1 MSTERLRSALD
12 AAVEAIDGSP
22 REGQIAMAEAVANA
36 LADRHHLLVQA
47 GTGTGKSLA
56 YLVPALVHG
65 KRVLVA
71 TATLALQ
78 RQLVERDLP
87 RVKEALEKSLGR
99 QISFAVY
106 KGVGNYLCLQKMN
119 ADDGGIDR
127 EVLLDISSLEK
138 DARRLREWS
147 AKPGISGDRDDAP
160 DVDRRVW
167 LANSTSGRECVG
179 ADECRFGSEC
189 FAVNAKAKAL
199 TADIVVTN
207 HTLLA
212 IEIVDSHPILPERDA
227 IVLDE
232 AHEFMDRTTQAV
244 TEELTSGRVS
254 RAAAMA
260 RKHMPGKL
268 AETFAKVADGF
279 ADAMEEYGQEYRI
292 RSEDERRLTELPDV
306 LHAPVRKVKE
316 AAEAL
321 VAVINADGEILDPD
335 LMAERA
341 RVKGAVNEV
350 KVTAAKM
357 LRMGEGS
364 VLWYE
369 PTFSTLYLAPLAVSS
384 VLRENLFTKTPVIA
398 TSATLT
404 VGKSF
409 DPIARN
415 LGIYE
420 SSAKKTEADFDHD
433 IRADVDDEDQL
444 ESKEKNSWTIDPAN
458 VQMLDVGSPFDF
470 ANQGMLYLPRNIPE
484 PGREGPSIDAL
495 VELGELIDAAGG
507 RTLALF
513 SSWRGVEMA
522 DEHLRR
528 VLAELPI
535 PIITQRRG
543 DSVGALVERFAKEPT
558 SILLGTM
565 SLWQGVDV
573 PGSSCT
579 LVAIDR
585 IPFPR
590 PDDPVMSA
598 RASEADAAGRS
609 GFMEVSLPR
618 AALLLAQG
626 TGRLIRSIED
636 RGVVAILDSRIVT
649 RRYGSILLNSMPPL
663 WRTSDGATVRD
674 SLKRLHLQ
682 YLQQE
687 R

>member
-1 MSTERLRSALD
+1 MSIEKVRSALS
-12 AAVEAIDGSP
+12 AAVLSINGAP
-22 REGQIAMAEAVANA
+22 RTGQIEMAEAVANA
-36 LADRHHLLVQA
+36 LSDRHHLLVQA

-87 RVKEALEKSLGR
+87 RVKEALEKELGR
-99 QISFAVY
+99 SITFAVY

-119 ADDGGIDR
+119 ADDGTADS
-127 EVLLDISSLEK
+127 EVLVEFSGLEK
-138 DARRLREWS
+138 DSRRLREW
-147 AKPGISGDRDDAP
+147 AQKPGISGDRDDAP

-189 FAVNAKAKAL
+189 FAVNAKAKAQ

-227 IVLDE
+227 VILDE

-244 TEELTSGRVS
+244 TEELTAGRVS
-254 RAAAMA
+254 RAANMV
-260 RKHMPGKL
+260 RRHMPGKL
-268 AETFAKVADGF
+268 ADSFVKAADGF
-279 ADAMEEYGQEYRI
+279 ADAMEEYGLDYRSTPDQERKL
-292 RSEDERRLTELPDV
+292 SELPNA
-306 LHAPVRKVKE
+306 LAAPVRKVKE
-316 AAEAL
+316 ACEA
-321 VAVINADGEILDPD
+321 VIAAINADSEIVDPD
-335 LMAERA
+335 TLADRA
-341 RVKGAVNEV
+341 RVKGAVNEIKTTAQKLM
-350 KVTAAKM
+350 KV
-357 LRMGEGS
+357 GNGQ

-369 PTFSTLYLAPLAVSS
+369 PTFSTLYLAPLAVSH
-384 VLRENLFTKTPVIA
+384 VLRENLFTQTPVIA

-409 DPIARN
+409 DPIAKS
-415 LGIYE
+415 LGILGNSQDE
-420 SSAKKTEADFDHD
+420 SEEK
-433 IRADVDDEDQL
+433 DEDWSL
-444 ESKEKNSWTIDPAN
+444 DPSN

-470 ANQGMLYLPRNIPE
+470 ANQGMLYLPKQLPE
-484 PGREGPSIDAL
+484 PGRDGPSKEAL

-535 PIITQRRG
+535 SIITQKRG
-543 DSVGALVERFAKEPT
+543 DSVGALVERFANDPT
-558 SILLGTM
+558 SVLIGTM

-573 PGSSCT
+573 PGPSCT

-598 RASEADAAGRS
+598 RAAEADAAGGS
-609 GFMEVSLPR
+609 GFMQVSLPR

-626 TGRLIRSIED
+626 AGRLIRSVED
-636 RGVVAILDSRIVT
+636 RGVVAILDSRIVNK
-649 RRYGSILLNSMPPL
+649 RYGAILLNSMPPL
-663 WRTSDGATVRD
+663 WRTSEGAVVKE
-674 SLKRLHLQ
+674 SLKRLH
-682 YLQQE
+682 QQFTV
-687 R
+687 

>member
-1 MSTERLRSALD
+1 MSLEKVRSALG
-12 AAVEAIDGSP
+12 AAVVAIDGSP

-36 LADRHHLLVQA
+36 LSDRHHLLVQA

-87 RVKEALEKSLGR
+87 RVKEALEEELGR
-99 QISFAVY
+99 EISFAVY

-119 ADDGGIDR
+119 AGDDSHDS
-127 EVLLDISSLEK
+127 EVLVDISSLER
-138 DARRLREWS
+138 DARKLREWA
-147 AKPGISGDRDDAP
+147 AKPEISGDRDDAP
-160 DVDRRVW
+160 EVDRRVW

-179 ADECRFGSEC
+179 ADECSFGSEC
-189 FAVNAKAKAL
+189 FAVNAKAKAQ

-227 IVLDE
+227 VILDE

-244 TEELTSGRVS
+244 TEELTAGRVS

-268 AETFAKVADGF
+268 ANAFDKAADSF
-279 ADAMEEYGQEYRI
+279 ADALDSYSNDYRS
-292 RSEDERRLTELPDV
+292 RSEEERRLVELPDE
-306 LHAPVRKVKE
+306 LSAPIRKVKE
-316 AAEAL
+316 AAEA
-321 VAVINADGEILDPD
+321 VIAAINADNEIIDPD
-335 LMAERA
+335 TIAERA
-341 RVKGAVNEV
+341 RVKGAVNEI
-350 KVTAAKM
+350 KTTAQRLLKNSD
-357 LRMGEGS
+357 GS
-364 VLWYE
+364 VLWFE
-369 PTFSTLYLAPLAVSS
+369 PNFSTLYLAPLDVSS
-384 VLRENLFTKTPVIA
+384 VLRENLFTQTPVIA
-398 TSATLT
+398 TSATLS

-409 DPIARN
+409 DAIARN
-415 LGIYE
+415 LGISGE
-420 SSAKKTEADFDHD
+420 SE
-433 IRADVDDEDQL
+433 DEED
-444 ESKEKNSWTIDPAN
+444 SSGIDPSN

-470 ANQGMLYLPRNIPE
+470 AAQGMLYLPKHLPE
-484 PGREGPSIDAL
+484 PGRDGPSVEAL

-522 DEHLRR
+522 DDHLRR

-535 PIITQRRG
+535 KIITQKRG
-543 DSVGALVERFAKEPT
+543 DSVGTLVDRFAEDPT

-573 PGSSCT
+573 PGPACT

-598 RASEADAAGRS
+598 RASKADATGGS
-609 GFMEVSLPR
+609 GFMQVSLPR

-626 TGRLIRSIED
+626 TGRLIRSIDD
-636 RGVVAILDSRIVT
+636 RGVVAILDSRIVNK
-649 RRYGSILLNSMPPL
+649 RYGSVLLNSMPPL
-663 WRTSDGATVRD
+663 WRTSEGEVVKD
-674 SLKRLHLQ
+674 SLRRLN
-682 YLQQE
+682 QQFLE
-687 R
+687 VGR

>member
-1 MSTERLRSALD
+1 MELDKVRSALS
-12 AAVEAIDGSP
+12 AAVFAIEGSP
-22 REGQIAMAEAVANA
+22 REGQIEMAEAVANA
-36 LADRHHLLVQA
+36 LSDRHHLLVQA

-65 KRVLVA
+65 KKVLVA

-87 RVKEALEKSLGR
+87 RVKDALEKELKRS
-99 QISFAVY
+99 ISFAVY

-119 ADDGGIDR
+119 ADDGTADS
-127 EVLLDISSLEK
+127 EVLVDISSLEK
-138 DARRLREWS
+138 DARRLREW
-147 AKPGISGDRDDAP
+147 AVKPGISGDRDDAP
-160 DVDRRVW
+160 EVDRRVW

-189 FAVNAKAKAL
+189 FAVNAKAKAQ

-212 IEIVDSHPILPERDA
+212 IEIVDSHPILPDRDA
-227 IVLDE
+227 VILDE

-244 TEELTSGRVS
+244 TEELTSGRVA
-254 RAAAMA
+254 RAANMV
-260 RKHMPGKL
+260 RRHMPGKL
-268 AETFAKVADGF
+268 ADAFVKAAEGF
-279 ADAMEEYGQEYRI
+279 ADAMDEYGQDYRT
-292 RSEDERRLTELPDV
+292 RSDEERKLSELPTS
-306 LHAPVRKVKE
+306 LAAPVRKIKE
-316 AAEAL
+316 AAEA
-321 VAVINADGEILDPD
+321 VIAFISADSEIVNPD
-335 LMAERA
+335 SLADRA

-350 KVTAAKM
+350 KTTAQKM
-357 LRMGEGS
+357 MRMGES
-364 VLWYE
+364 QVLWYE
-369 PTFSTLYLAPLAVSS
+369 PTFSTLYLAPLAVSH
-384 VLRENLFTKTPVIA
+384 VLRENLFTQTPVIA

-409 DPIARN
+409 DPIARS
-415 LGIYE
+415 LGILTSATTEEE
-420 SSAKKTEADFDHD
+420 SEEKDSA
-433 IRADVDDEDQL
+433 
-444 ESKEKNSWTIDPAN
+444 IDPSN

-470 ANQGMLYLPRNIPE
+470 ANQGMLYLPKDLPE
-484 PGREGPSIDAL
+484 PGRDGPSKEAL

-535 PIITQRRG
+535 AIITQRRG
-543 DSVGALVERFAKEPT
+543 DSVGALVERFANDPT

-573 PGSSCT
+573 PGPSCT

-598 RASEADAAGRS
+598 RAAEADAAGGS
-609 GFMEVSLPR
+609 GFMQVSLPR

-626 TGRLIRSIED
+626 TGRLIRSVDD
-636 RGVVAILDSRIVT
+636 RGVVAILDSRIVNK
-649 RRYGSILLNSMPPL
+649 RYGSILLNSMPPL
-663 WRTSDGATVRD
+663 WRTSDGKTVKE
-674 SLKRLHLQ
+674 SLTRLH
-682 YLQQE
+682 QQFSS
-687 R
+687 

>member
-1 MSTERLRSALD
+1 MSIEKVRSALS
-12 AAVEAIDGSP
+12 AAVLSINGAP
-22 REGQIAMAEAVANA
+22 RTGQIEMAEAVANA
-36 LADRHHLLVQA
+36 LSDRHHLLVQA

-87 RVKEALEKSLGR
+87 RVKEALEKELGR
-99 QISFAVY
+99 SITFAVY

-119 ADDGGIDR
+119 ADDGTADS
-127 EVLLDISSLEK
+127 EVLVEFSGLEK
-138 DARRLREWS
+138 DSRRLREW
-147 AKPGISGDRDDAP
+147 AQKPGISGDRDDAP

-189 FAVNAKAKAL
+189 FAVNAKAKAQ

-227 IVLDE
+227 VILDE

-244 TEELTSGRVS
+244 TEELTAGRVS
-254 RAAAMA
+254 RAANMV
-260 RKHMPGKL
+260 RRHMPGKL
-268 AETFAKVADGF
+268 ADGFVKAADGF
-279 ADAMEEYGQEYRI
+279 ADAMEEYGLDYR
-292 RSEDERRLTELPDV
+292 SATDVERKLSELPNA
-306 LHAPVRKVKE
+306 LAAPVRKVKE
-316 AAEAL
+316 ACEA
-321 VAVINADGEILDPD
+321 VMAAINADSEIVDPD
-335 LMAERA
+335 TLADRA
-341 RVKGAVNEV
+341 RVKGAVNEI
-350 KVTAAKM
+350 KTTAQKLMKA
-357 LRMGEGS
+357 GNGQ

-369 PTFSTLYLAPLAVSS
+369 PTFSTLYLAPLAVSH
-384 VLRENLFTKTPVIA
+384 VLRENLFTQTPVIA

-409 DPIARN
+409 DPIAKS
-415 LGIYE
+415 LGIFG
-420 SSAKKTEADFDHD
+420 T
-433 IRADVDDEDQL
+433 VQDDAE
-444 ESKEKNSWTIDPAN
+444 EKDEGWSLDPSN

-470 ANQGMLYLPRNIPE
+470 ANQGMLYLPKQLPE
-484 PGREGPSIDAL
+484 PGRDGPAKEAL

-535 PIITQRRG
+535 SIITQKRG
-543 DSVGALVERFAKEPT
+543 DSVGALVEKFANDPT
-558 SILLGTM
+558 SVLIGTM

-573 PGSSCT
+573 PGASCT

-598 RASEADAAGRS
+598 RAAEADAAGGS
-609 GFMEVSLPR
+609 GFMQVSLPR

-626 TGRLIRSIED
+626 AGRLIRSVED
-636 RGVVAILDSRIVT
+636 RGVVAILDSRIVNK
-649 RRYGSILLNSMPPL
+649 RYGAILLNSMPPL
-663 WRTSDGATVRD
+663 WRTSEGAVVKE
-674 SLKRLHLQ
+674 SLRRLNQQ
-682 YLQQE
+682 YTT
-687 R
+687 

>member
-1 MSTERLRSALD
+1 MELDKVRSALN
-12 AAVEAIDGSP
+12 AAVFAINGSP
-22 REGQIAMAEAVANA
+22 REGQIEMAEAVANA
-36 LADRHHLLVQA
+36 LSDRHHLLVQA

-65 KRVLVA
+65 KKVLVA

-87 RVKEALEKSLGR
+87 RVKEALEKELQR
-99 QISFAVY
+99 EISFAVY

-119 ADDGGIDR
+119 ADDGTADS
-127 EVLLDISSLEK
+127 EVLVEISSLEK
-138 DARRLREWS
+138 DARRLRDW
-147 AKPGISGDRDDAP
+147 ATKPGISGDRDDAP

-189 FAVNAKAKAL
+189 FAVNAKAKAQ

-227 IVLDE
+227 VILDE

-254 RAAAMA
+254 RAATMV
-260 RKHMPGKL
+260 RRHMPGKL
-268 AETFAKVADGF
+268 ADAFVKAADGF
-279 ADAMEEYGQEYRI
+279 AEAMEEYGLDYRT
-292 RSEDERRLTELPDV
+292 RSDDERKLSELPNS
-306 LHAPVRKVKE
+306 LAAPVRKIKE
-316 AAEAL
+316 AAEA
-321 VAVINADGEILDPD
+321 VIAFINSDSEIVDPD
-335 LMAERA
+335 SLADRA

-350 KVTAAKM
+350 KTTATKM
-357 LRMGEGS
+357 MRMGEGQ

-369 PTFSTLYLAPLAVSS
+369 PTFSTLYLAPLAVSH
-384 VLRENLFTKTPVIA
+384 VLRENLFTKSPVIA

-409 DPIARN
+409 DPIARS
-415 LGIYE
+415 LGILTT
-420 SSAKKTEADFDHD
+420 A
-433 IRADVDDEDQL
+433 DDET
-444 ESKEKNSWTIDPAN
+444 ESNDEWSVDPAN

-470 ANQGMLYLPRNIPE
+470 ANQGMLYLPRELPE
-484 PGREGPSIDAL
+484 PGRDGPSKEAL

-535 PIITQRRG
+535 SIITQKRG
-543 DSVGALVERFAKEPT
+543 DSVGALVEKFAQDPT
-558 SILLGTM
+558 SILLGTL

-573 PGSSCT
+573 PGPSCT

-598 RASEADAAGRS
+598 RAAEADAAGGS
-609 GFMEVSLPR
+609 GFMQVSLPR

-626 TGRLIRSIED
+626 TGRLIRSVDD
-636 RGVVAILDSRIVT
+636 RGVVAILDSRIVNK
-649 RRYGSILLNSMPPL
+649 RYGSILLNSMPPL
-663 WRTSDGATVRD
+663 WRTSDGATVRE
-674 SLKRLHLQ
+674 SLKRLHQQ
-682 YLQQE
+682 YLQK
-687 R
+687 

>member
-1 MSTERLRSALD
+1 MSIEKVRSALS
-12 AAVEAIDGSP
+12 AAVLSINGAP
-22 REGQIAMAEAVANA
+22 RTGQIEMAEAVANA
-36 LADRHHLLVQA
+36 LSDRHHLLVQA

-87 RVKEALEKSLGR
+87 RVKEALEKELGR
-99 QISFAVY
+99 SISFAVY

-119 ADDGGIDR
+119 ADDGTADS
-127 EVLLDISSLEK
+127 EVLVEFSGLEK
-138 DARRLREWS
+138 DSRRLREW
-147 AKPGISGDRDDAP
+147 AQKPGISGDRDDAP

-189 FAVNAKAKAL
+189 FAVNAKAKAQ

-227 IVLDE
+227 VILDE

-244 TEELTSGRVS
+244 TEELTAGRVS
-254 RAAAMA
+254 RAANMV
-260 RKHMPGKL
+260 RRHMPGKL
-268 AETFAKVADGF
+268 ADGFVKAADGF
-279 ADAMEEYGQEYRI
+279 ADAMEEYGLDYR
-292 RSEDERRLTELPDV
+292 SASDVERKLSELPNA
-306 LHAPVRKVKE
+306 LAAPVRKVKE
-316 AAEAL
+316 ACEA
-321 VAVINADGEILDPD
+321 VMAAINADSEIVDSDTLAD
-335 LMAERA
+335 RA
-341 RVKGAVNEV
+341 RVKGAVNEI
-350 KVTAAKM
+350 KTTAQKLMKA
-357 LRMGEGS
+357 GNGQ

-369 PTFSTLYLAPLAVSS
+369 PTFSTLYLAPLAVSH
-384 VLRENLFTKTPVIA
+384 VLRENLFTQTPVIA

-409 DPIARN
+409 DPIAKS
-415 LGIYE
+415 LGIFGTVQDDAE
-420 SSAKKTEADFDHD
+420 EK
-433 IRADVDDEDQL
+433 DEDWNL
-444 ESKEKNSWTIDPAN
+444 DPSN

-470 ANQGMLYLPRNIPE
+470 ANQGMLYLPKQLPE
-484 PGREGPSIDAL
+484 PGRDGPAKEAL

-535 PIITQRRG
+535 SIITQKRG
-543 DSVGALVERFAKEPT
+543 DSVGALVEKFANDPT
-558 SILLGTM
+558 SVLIGTM

-573 PGSSCT
+573 PGASCT

-598 RASEADAAGRS
+598 RAAEADAAGGS
-609 GFMEVSLPR
+609 GFMQVSLPR

-626 TGRLIRSIED
+626 AGRLIRSVED
-636 RGVVAILDSRIVT
+636 RGVVAILDSRIVNK
-649 RRYGSILLNSMPPL
+649 RYGAILLNSMPPL
-663 WRTSDGATVRD
+663 WRTSEGAVVKE
-674 SLKRLHLQ
+674 SLRRLHQQ
-682 YLQQE
+682 YTT
-687 R
+687 

>member
-1 MSTERLRSALD
+1 
-12 AAVEAIDGSP
+12 
-22 REGQIAMAEAVANA
+22 VANA
-36 LADRHHLLVQA
+36 LSDRHHLLVQA

-87 RVKEALEKSLGR
+87 RVKEALEKELGR
-99 QISFAVY
+99 SITFAVY

-119 ADDGGIDR
+119 ADDGTADSEILVEFSG
-127 EVLLDISSLEK
+127 LEK
-138 DARRLREWS
+138 DSRRLREW
-147 AKPGISGDRDDAP
+147 AQKPGISGDRDDAP

-189 FAVNAKAKAL
+189 FAVNAKAKAQ

-227 IVLDE
+227 VILDE

-244 TEELTSGRVS
+244 TEELTAGRVS
-254 RAAAMA
+254 RAANMV
-260 RKHMPGKL
+260 RRHMPGKL
-268 AETFAKVADGF
+268 ADSFVKAADGF
-279 ADAMEEYGQEYRI
+279 ADAMEEYGLDYRSTPDQERKL
-292 RSEDERRLTELPDV
+292 SELPNA
-306 LHAPVRKVKE
+306 LAAPVRKVKE
-316 AAEAL
+316 ACEA
-321 VAVINADGEILDPD
+321 VIAAINADSEIVDPD
-335 LMAERA
+335 TLADRA
-341 RVKGAVNEV
+341 RVKGAVNEIKTTAQKLM
-350 KVTAAKM
+350 KV
-357 LRMGEGS
+357 GNGQ

-369 PTFSTLYLAPLAVSS
+369 PTFSTLYLAPLAVSH
-384 VLRENLFTKTPVIA
+384 VLRENLFTQTPVIA

-409 DPIARN
+409 DPIAKS
-415 LGIYE
+415 LGILGNSQDE
-420 SSAKKTEADFDHD
+420 SEEK
-433 IRADVDDEDQL
+433 DEDWSL
-444 ESKEKNSWTIDPAN
+444 DPSN

-470 ANQGMLYLPRNIPE
+470 ANQGMLYLPKQLPE
-484 PGREGPSIDAL
+484 PGRDGPSKEAL

-535 PIITQRRG
+535 SIITQKRG
-543 DSVGALVERFAKEPT
+543 DSVGALVERFANDPT
-558 SILLGTM
+558 SVLIGTM

-573 PGSSCT
+573 PGPSCT

-598 RASEADAAGRS
+598 RAAEADAAGGS
-609 GFMEVSLPR
+609 GFMQVSLPR

-626 TGRLIRSIED
+626 AGRLIRSVED
-636 RGVVAILDSRIVT
+636 RGVVAILDSRIVKK
-649 RRYGSILLNSMPPL
+649 RYGAILLNSMPPL
-663 WRTSDGATVRD
+663 WRTSEGAVVKE
-674 SLKRLHLQ
+674 SLKRLH
-682 YLQQE
+682 QQFTA
-687 R
+687 

>member
-1 MSTERLRSALD
+1 MELNKVRSALG
-12 AAVEAIDGSP
+12 AAVFAINGSP
-22 REGQIAMAEAVANA
+22 RDGQIEMAEAVANA
-36 LADRHHLLVQA
+36 LSDRHHLLVQA

-65 KRVLVA
+65 KKVLVA

-87 RVKEALEKSLGR
+87 RVKEALEKEIGR
-99 QISFAVY
+99 TISYAVY

-119 ADDGGIDR
+119 ADDGTADS
-127 EVLLDISSLEK
+127 EVLVDISSLEK
-138 DARRLREWS
+138 DARRLREWA

-189 FAVNAKAKAL
+189 FAVNAKAKAQM
-199 TADIVVTN
+199 ADIVVTN

-227 IVLDE
+227 VILDE

-254 RAAAMA
+254 RAATMV
-260 RKHMPGKL
+260 RRHMPGKL
-268 AETFAKVADGF
+268 ADAFLKSADGF
-279 ADAMEEYGQEYRI
+279 ADAMDEYGQEYRI
-292 RSEDERRLTELPDV
+292 RTDEERKLNELPDA
-306 LHAPVRKVKE
+306 LAAPVRKIKE
-316 AAEAL
+316 AAEA
-321 VAVINADGEILDPD
+321 VIASINADSEIVDPD
-335 LMAERA
+335 SLADRA

-350 KVTAAKM
+350 KTTAQKM
-357 LRMGEGS
+357 MRMGEGQ

-369 PTFSTLYLAPLAVSS
+369 PTFSTLYLAPLAVSH
-384 VLRENLFTKTPVIA
+384 VLRENLFTQTPVIA

-409 DPIARN
+409 DPIARS
-415 LGIYE
+415 LGILATSE
-420 SSAKKTEADFDHD
+420 SENES
-433 IRADVDDEDQL
+433 DE
-444 ESKEKNSWTIDPAN
+444 ESPLDPSN

-470 ANQGMLYLPRNIPE
+470 ANQGMLYLPREIPE
-484 PGREGPSIDAL
+484 PGREGPSKEAL

-535 PIITQRRG
+535 SIITQKRG
-543 DSVGALVERFAKEPT
+543 DSVGALVERFANDPT

-573 PGSSCT
+573 PGPSCT

-598 RASEADAAGRS
+598 RAAEADAAGGS
-609 GFMEVSLPR
+609 GFMQVSLPR

-626 TGRLIRSIED
+626 TGRLIRSIDD
-636 RGVVAILDSRIVT
+636 RGVVAILDSRIINK
-649 RRYGSILLNSMPPL
+649 RYGSILLNSMPPL
-663 WRTSDGATVRD
+663 WRTSDGKIVKE
-674 SLKRLHLQ
+674 SLKRLHQQ
-682 YLQQE
+682 YSS
-687 R
+687 